1 LRGSR
6 STDGSII
13 AIGSMDQAAEITLL
27 DAASLQVLQRCA
39 GHRSPITALAWIG
52 DGSRLASASNDG
64 TVRVWETE
72 SMREALTPLAAQV
85 FDLCWTADSTLW
97 AAGADGTLYRMMVR

>member
-1 LRGSR
+1 MRGAR
-6 STDGSII
+6 SPDGTMI
-13 AIGSMDQAAEITLL
+13 AIGSMDQGAEVAVLGAATLR
-27 DAASLQVLQRCA
+27 VLHRCP
-39 GHRSPITALAWIG
+39 GHRSPITALAWIE

-64 TVRVWETE
+64 TVRVWETD

-85 FDLCWTADSTLW
+85 FDLCWTADGTLW